1 MDQAAVL
8 TAILLLSLLGQGGVN
23 SGTVNSDQP
32 KMVAEI
38 PFNEG
43 ETQIL
48 HSDQISKLYDARNA
62 VVEAQKHKAVR
73 VIIEGHFNG
82 PANTDNTRRAAA
94 RALATK
100 RWLQTVGGLYGIAM
114 DDRLGASGEN
124 KRVAKILI
132 EEKAENEAGRTAE
145 SPRVLTDIVFS
156 QNSSEF
162 RDYNPLWEVREEI
175 RNDVQQ
181 KGPARLVIE
190 GHAAQ
195 NETNAAARAENR
207 AGAVRRWFEAKQP
220 IANLQLSERAVG
232 SHENKSVVRL
242 IIERERR
249 QTSH

>member
-1 MDQAAVL
+1 MDQVAVL
-8 TAILLLSLLGQGGVN
+8 TAILLLSILGQGAVN

-48 HSDQISKLYDARNA
+48 HSDQISKLYEARNA

-73 VIIEGHFNG
+73 VIIEGHFSG
-82 PANTDNTRRAAA
+82 PANTDNTRRAVA

-132 EEKAENEAGRTAE
+132 EEKAENEAGR
-145 SPRVLTDIVFS
+145 RVLTDIVFS
-156 QNSSEF
+156 QNSAEL

-195 NETNAAARAENR
+195 SESNAAARAENR
-207 AGAVRRWFEAKQP
+207 AVAVKRWFEGRQP
-220 IANLQLSERAVG
+220 IPNLQLLERAVG
-232 SHENKSVVRL
+232 SQENKSVVRL

-249 QTSH
+249 QASH

>member
-1 MDQAAVL
+1 MDQVAVL
-8 TAILLLSLLGQGGVN
+8 TAILLLSILGQGAAN
-23 SGTVNSDQP
+23 SGTVNSDPP

-48 HSDQISKLYDARNA
+48 RSDQISKLYDARNA

-73 VIIEGHFNG
+73 VIIEGHFTG
-82 PANTDNTRRAAA
+82 PATTDNTRRAAA
-94 RALATK
+94 RAVAT
-100 RWLQTVGGLYGIAM
+100 RTWLQNVGGLYGIPM

-132 EEKAENEAGRTAE
+132 EEKAEAGR
-145 SPRVLTDIVFS
+145 RVLTDIVFS
-156 QNSSEF
+156 QNSAEL
-162 RDYNPLWEVREEI
+162 RDHNPLWEVREEI

-181 KGPARLVIE
+181 KGPAQLVIE

-207 AGAVRRWFEAKQP
+207 AVAVKKWFEARQP
-220 IANLQLSERAVG
+220 IPNLQLSERAVG
-232 SHENKSVVRL
+232 SQENKSVVRL

-249 QTSH
+249 QASH